1 MILLSS
7 IRVNIKPLLLLSMLW
22 LATIISSLTV
32 VYVKYETRLKYNQ
45 LEVLQ
50 RQKNHLQVVWGQ
62 YLLEES
68 TWAAYNRVEQIAK
81 DDLDMQVPAAN
92 HIVVVDL

>member
-1 MILLSS
+1 M
-7 IRVNIKPLLLLSMLW
+7 VYIK
-22 LATIISSLTV
+22 
-32 VYVKYETRLKYNQ
+32 YDTRLKYNQ

-81 DDLDMQVPAAN
+81 DDLDMEVPTAN
-92 HIVVVDL
+92 YIVVVD